1 MRQKKTSLIL
11 WKELIMLEEE
21 EEEAEW
27 SGNRTLTI
35 REKTGSKRQG
45 TSIAEKRENIRK
57 FLQ

>member
-1 MRQKKTSLIL
+1 
-11 WKELIMLEEE
+11 MLEEE

-27 SGNRTLTI
+27 SGNRKLTI